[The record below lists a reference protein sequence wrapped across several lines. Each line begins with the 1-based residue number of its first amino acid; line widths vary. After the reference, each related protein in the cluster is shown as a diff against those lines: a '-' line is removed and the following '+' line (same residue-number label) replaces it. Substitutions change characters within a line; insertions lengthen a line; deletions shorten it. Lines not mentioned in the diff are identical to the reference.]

1 MELDQKIESQIK
13 EKAFEYMK
21 QSRPGW
27 NVPHLH
33 AAIFYMKELLAHEG
47 GDPRI
52 LLPAIYL
59 HDIGY
64 AGMLNEDYSYDENKK
79 VKKDHMII
87 GARVAK
93 QLLIDIGEFSEDEI
107 GKISELIS
115 IHDNLSEI
123 KGQDAQ
129 LVFEADSLAQID
141 IDNVT
146 PTFDK
151 NSYSKFIDHFKNER
165 VPIFKT
171 KTGLKYLRQLF
182 PKAEKYFS

>member
-64 AGMLNEDYSYDENKK
+64 AGMLN
-79 VKKDHMII
+79 
-87 GARVAK
+87 
-93 QLLIDIGEFSEDEI
+93 
-107 GKISELIS
+107 
-115 IHDNLSEI
+115 
-123 KGQDAQ
+123 
-129 LVFEADSLAQID
+129 
-141 IDNVT
+141 
-146 PTFDK
+146 
-151 NSYSKFIDHFKNER
+151 
-165 VPIFKT
+165 
-171 KTGLKYLRQLF
+171 
-182 PKAEKYFS
+182 